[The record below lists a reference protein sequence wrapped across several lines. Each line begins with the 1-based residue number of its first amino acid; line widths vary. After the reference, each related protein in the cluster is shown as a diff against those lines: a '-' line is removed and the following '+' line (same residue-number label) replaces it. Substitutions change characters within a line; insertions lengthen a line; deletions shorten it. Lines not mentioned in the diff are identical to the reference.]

1 MKIYDCFTFYNEL
14 DLLEI
19 RLRELYDWVDCFV
32 VVESNQTFTNRPK
45 SYIYEQARARFAPWA
60 DKIRYI
66 KHESNNRA
74 NPWDNET
81 EQRDAILKGLTDAND
96 GDLVLIGDADEIPRA
111 SAVNYMREHNT
122 HIFYGLRM
130 PLFNFKFNYMR
141 VTPGQYD
148 VWTMGI
154 MAGYL
159 NENLT
164 PNFLRNQRFELN
176 GFGFQDATD
185 QVCMV
190 EHAGWHFGYLG
201 DNEYLRDKA
210 QSFSHQEV
218 NHPEFL
224 ESIDLDKSIA
234 ERKEWD
240 RTQAN
245 QYEIV
250 ELDTYFPESV
260 KKFPGF
266 ILDNS
271 VANAYNLLPPFPY
284 R

>member
-1 MKIYDCFTFYNEL
+1 
-14 DLLEI
+14 
-19 RLRELYDWVDCFV
+19 
-32 VVESNQTFTNRPK
+32 
-45 SYIYEQARARFAPWA
+45 
-60 DKIRYI
+60 
-66 KHESNNRA
+66 
-74 NPWDNET
+74 
-81 EQRDAILKGLTDAND
+81 
-96 GDLVLIGDADEIPRA
+96 
-111 SAVNYMREHNT
+111 
-122 HIFYGLRM
+122 
-130 PLFNFKFNYMR
+130 MR

-159 NENLT
+159 NESLT

-218 NHPEFL
+218 NRPEFL

-271 VANAYNLLPPFPY
+271 VTNAYNLLPPFPY
-284 R
+284 K